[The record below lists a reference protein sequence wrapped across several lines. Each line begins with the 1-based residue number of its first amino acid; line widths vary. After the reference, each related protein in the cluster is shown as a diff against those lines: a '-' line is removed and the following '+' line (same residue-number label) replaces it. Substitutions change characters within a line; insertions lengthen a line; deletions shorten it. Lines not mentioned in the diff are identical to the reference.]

1 MMKEEEGNPSLE
13 TSLGDPALDSRQQLE
28 LNKLKT

>member
-13 TSLGDPALDSRQQLE
+13 TSLGDPALDSRQQLK